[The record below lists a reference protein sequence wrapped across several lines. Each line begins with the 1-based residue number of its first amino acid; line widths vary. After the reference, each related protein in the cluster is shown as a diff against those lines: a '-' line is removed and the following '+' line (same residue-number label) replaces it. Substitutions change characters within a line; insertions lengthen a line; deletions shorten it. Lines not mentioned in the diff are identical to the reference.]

1 MAYLVGLDT
10 QFAVQIALVLGVAL
24 LGHLM
29 LVRPQLRRIDEHAR
43 FVASLKPG
51 DRVVVGHGLVGVV
64 AALENAELV
73 QVDLSSTTRVT
84 VMKNSVERRLPTV
97 ECPTEFTR
105 REMANAVN

>member
-43 FVASLKPG
+43 FVASL
-51 DRVVVGHGLVGVV
+51 L
-64 AALENAELV
+64 
-73 QVDLSSTTRVT
+73 
-84 VMKNSVERRLPTV
+84 
-97 ECPTEFTR
+97 
-105 REMANAVN
+105 